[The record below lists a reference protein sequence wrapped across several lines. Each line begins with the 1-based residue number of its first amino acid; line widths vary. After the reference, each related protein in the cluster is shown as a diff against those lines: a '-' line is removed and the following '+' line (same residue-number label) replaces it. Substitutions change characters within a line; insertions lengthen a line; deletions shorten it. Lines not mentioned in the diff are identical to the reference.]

1 MTRAFKKLNTF
12 TCHASHP
19 GPLRGWHGNSSIIYS
34 EERTFFILHRF
45 FQKNIFTAQLSDPS
59 PKPSYSSGGWPFCPL
74 PPIGPIDFWLEAA
87 AAPVSKLQKAAVV
100 SVEAV
105 AKTSSGSQTS

>member
-1 MTRAFKKLNTF
+1 MAIVQLFIRK
-12 TCHASHP
+12 
-19 GPLRGWHGNSSIIYS
+19 S
-34 EERTFFILHRF
+34 EHFLFYTG
-45 FQKNIFTAQLSDPS
+45 FTAQLSDPS